1 MKGCDFMEAKGKGIA
16 SKLGGVV
23 VGVLADKAIEKAPE
37 IIERISKKK
46 EEKSFFEDNKSWI
59 FMIILSIFVNNFNY
73 INIFQNVILDSMV
86 NIIFGILLLV
96 LLLLFYYEEKNA
108 FKINS
113 NFIKT
118 LMVSLVILGAINSLY
133 HIGLAIS
140 NLFNFIL

>member
-1 MKGCDFMEAKGKGIA
+1 MKGCDFMESKGKGIA

-46 EEKSFFEDNKSWI
+46 EEKSFFEDNKNWI
-59 FMIILSIFVNNFNY
+59 FMIILSIFANNFNY
-73 INIFQNVILDSMV
+73 INIFQNVILDSMI

-96 LLLLFYYEEKNA
+96 LLLLFYYEAKNV
-108 FKINS
+108 FKVNS

-118 LMVSLVILGAINSLY
+118 LMVSLIILGAINSLY
-133 HIGLAIS
+133 HIVLAIS
-140 NLFNFIL
+140 NLFDIIL

>member
-1 MKGCDFMEAKGKGIA
+1 MESKGKGIA

-46 EEKSFFEDNKSWI
+46 EEKSFFEDNKNWI
-59 FMIILSIFVNNFNY
+59 FMIILSIFANNFNY
-73 INIFQNVILDSMV
+73 INIFQNVVLDSMI

-96 LLLLFYYEEKNA
+96 LLLLFYYEAKNV
-108 FKINS
+108 FKVNS

-118 LMVSLVILGAINSLY
+118 LMVSLIILGAINSLY
-133 HIGLAIS
+133 HIVLAIS
-140 NLFNFIL
+140 NLFDIIL